1 MCDLPL
7 IEATPLHRMFAPVLA
22 LAFLACATSNEPKVS
37 REETQVTTFRASVAA
52 VDQQT
57 RVVTLVDA
65 DGNRT
70 TFRADEAVKN
80 LPQVHVGDH
89 VVGELMESI
98 AVEVRP
104 ATAEEKA
111 APDSITALA
120 AAAEPG
126 QKPAGLFARQ
136 VKALY
141 TIESIDKAAGG
152 GTLRDSEGGSH
163 FVKVRD
169 PSVLDRVKVGDPV
182 VVTLTEA
189 LRIEVLAP

>member
-1 MCDLPL
+1 MLRVSTL
-7 IEATPLHRMFAPVLA
+7 VFA
-22 LAFLACATSNEPKVS
+22 LAFLACATSNEPKVA
-37 REETQVTTFRASVAA
+37 REETAVTEFRARVAA

-65 DGNRT
+65 EGNRT

-80 LPQVHVGDH
+80 LPQVKVGDEL
-89 VVGELMESI
+89 VGELVESL

-104 ATAEEKA
+104 ATAEEQA
-111 APDSITALA
+111 APESITGLA
-120 AAAEPG
+120 EVAEPG

-136 VKALY
+136 LKALY

-152 GTLRDSEGGSH
+152 GTLRDSQGGSH

-169 PSVLDRVKVGDPV
+169 PAVLDRVKVGDTV

-189 LRIEVLAP
+189 LRIEVLAPASGPRPGY